1 MSTGRPNWQLTEREW
16 AQRTEVVGGQKLTR
30 PPGETGNE
38 AFGSEPL
45 STPRIPRFISR
56 TEWRAAEPTQTD
68 TTHFWPEWGGIAI
81 HYEGGGKEMRPQ
93 HTPDTAI
100 PHWDDCY
107 FQVRRIQHVHQNPLP
122 LVGGEKYWDIS
133 YNYLVCHHGYTFVG
147 RGLGYQPGA
156 NGTRWHNE
164 RYYAICGLIGSDDPQ
179 PPQAMLDEIKAVAD
193 WVRAY
198 DRAGANV
205 KGRHV
210 KGHRDFID
218 TKCPGQLYSYIGKGT
233 FD

>member
-1 MSTGRPNWQLTEREW
+1 M
-16 AQRTEVVGGQKLTR
+16 
-30 PPGETGNE
+30 
-38 AFGSEPL
+38 
-45 STPRIPRFISR
+45 
-56 TEWRAAEPTQTD
+56 AAP
-68 TTHFWPEWGGIAI
+68 HF
-81 HYEGGGKEMRPQ
+81 
-93 HTPDTAI
+93 
-100 PHWDDCY
+100 DDCY
-107 FQVRRIQHVHQNPLP
+107 FQVRRIQHTHQHPLP
-122 LVGGEKYWDIS
+122 LIGGERYWDIS

-179 PPQAMLDEIKAVAD
+179 PPPAMLDEIKAVAD

-198 DRAGANV
+198 DQAGAHI

-218 TKCPGQLYSYIGKGT
+218 TKCPGQLYSY
-233 FD
+233 